1 MRSAVLFALII
12 ALPAVDLEPRLKP
25 LVTATTERAA
35 LLVSANRYAT
45 PSWDL
50 AHASRNLGTAQ
61 QALAA
66 GADIPLRFQQVV
78 QGEQVIAARIEKA
91 LSEAAKPLR
100 GSRALLVVY
109 WTGHGFVDGSGEVGF
124 LTNLSDSVDGGFTNT
139 VSRQQIAQW
148 SERVRTDAR
157 ARGTEIQVVLV
168 ADACRTKT
176 MAPPPAAL
184 LRPSND
190 WALFG
195 TGKGQFAEAPDAGQ
209 AAPFTAAFAEAL
221 TKSSGL
227 GSEVPL
233 SQVFATTKAATEER
247 TRGVQVPELLSP
259 ATANVEPT
267 LARPPRVRLWV
278 RPVDAIARTVITK
291 ATVMVDAKDALPMS
305 DEAPLVLVPGQ
316 RQLRLTAEGYI
327 TTDVTVSARLDD
339 TGSVLEIPLYPQ
351 VKVITGRCFSARVPV
366 AVLGLPDGLREG
378 LHTSSVNSDATGRFT
393 LVVPPAA
400 KGLRVRLFDREI
412 VVPDDAESWAMRP
425 LGDTTLSVPTC
436 SLGDVRPL
444 ATAPTAP
451 GPAIAVTPKPPVPLV
466 PAPVTTA
473 PKITEASPEVPLAPR
488 TTAGSTT
495 EVVGVLP
502 LGSATTA
509 ATANGPGDRW
519 PHVVATPFAA
529 TREADGTIDLR
540 AAGSE
545 NGQLPA
551 RFLVGKREQKVVDLS
566 TAGVGPGENLTTMP
580 VVPIKRHNQVVDLTT
595 LGTEPGSE
603 PAIVNL
609 PLKRANAVVD
619 LSAFGAPEGSEP
631 AMVQIPVQRANTV
644 VDLSTLGAPDGS
656 EPPAPTVVGE
666 RRGDTQDL
674 TSVGTPEIS
683 FTEIPEKLKA
693 DLLKA
698 VEPGVP
704 PMTFPNTNKQR

>member
-50 AHASRNLGTAQ
+50 AHASRNLSTAQ

-100 GSRALLVVY
+100 GTRALLVVY

-176 MAPPPAAL
+176 MAPPPAAV

-259 ATANVEPT
+259 ASANAEPT

-278 RPVDAIARTVITK
+278 RPVDALARTVITK

-316 RQLRLTAEGYI
+316 RQLRLAAEGYI

-339 TGSVLEIPLYPQ
+339 TGSVLEIPLHPQ

-444 ATAPTAP
+444 ATAPTVPA
-451 GPAIAVTPKPPVPLV
+451 PAIAVTPKPST
-466 PAPVTTA
+466 PAPVVPAQKTR
-473 PKITEASPEVPLAPR
+473 EAPLAPL
-488 TTAGSTT
+488 TTSGSTT
-495 EVVGVLP
+495 EIVGVLP
-502 LGSATTA
+502 HGSPTA
-509 ATANGPGDRW
+509 AVATSGPADRW
-519 PHVVATPFAA
+519 PHVISTPSAA

-603 PAIVNL
+603 PAMVQT
-609 PLKRANAVVD
+609 PVQRANAVID
-619 LSAFGAPEGSEP
+619 LSTLGAPEGSEP
-631 AMVQIPVQRANTV
+631 
-644 VDLSTLGAPDGS
+644 
-656 EPPAPTVVGE
+656 PAATVVGE

-674 TSVGTPEIS
+674 TSAGTPEIS

-704 PMTFPNTNKQR
+704 PMTFPNTNKQK